1 MNLPLITRAAA
12 KDFLQ
17 CLMAFQEESFGREE
31 IQKICKTTNGCYEKR
46 DKGIYMSVNVMVC
59 GADQTTDEYIAAL
72 KLKRIILDSLPWDAI
87 GEIVLFASA
96 TLMGQAV
103 KDIDILMIGEVK
115 NYSVDAEF
123 CTEANGC
130 VKEKVVISSFCTT
143 IEVKG
148 HDISGILVNGTDFYV
163 KYGAKT
169 HCVTDQ
175 SNKQKIAAKNFFERT
190 LMDSPF
196 VTNVIWFTQTTPGD
210 IKKLLANNGRTM
222 PSNVLGRDFD
232 FKELVQ
238 LLIWQKPPYKKWDT
252 YIFDSNHNSNSLQ
265 TIKNAMSL
273 FSKTKAHMGE
283 MTRRRIE
290 QLTNKAF
297 QADALIDAQGKVS
310 IYRGRA
316 GTGKTVGLLQTAIH
330 LVDEKQARVLML
342 TYNKALVSDIRRL
355 LALAELPDMFE
366 ENCLHINTM
375 HSYFFQL
382 TNTVLY
388 NGRMRGNKFLEKY
401 DSILKELLSFMNDN
415 DTVEMVKEIC
425 ASDSILD
432 WDYVLIDEAQDWS
445 NLERDIILKLFDKG
459 KIIVADGGQ
468 QFVRRINVCDWS
480 VIRDRNN
487 IKLKY
492 CLRQKE
498 NLVAFVNAYSQKL
511 DILGSKILTKNNAP
525 GGKVIITTDD
535 KIFSVHHQEM
545 QRLSDAGNIAYDM
558 LYLVPHELVKR
569 NYGDSSFAL
578 KTKFEQN
585 GIFIW
590 DGTSSDNRENYSI
603 DAEEMRLLQYDSARG
618 LEGWTVVCMDF
629 DVFLKEKSAEYQD
642 GSVDALMLE
651 SQEERKQKYLYNWAM
666 IPLTRAIDTIV
677 ITIKDQTSETARLLK
692 RISEEHPDFVSW
704 L

>member
-1 MNLPLITRAAA
+1 
-12 KDFLQ
+12 
-17 CLMAFQEESFGREE
+17 
-31 IQKICKTTNGCYEKR
+31 
-46 DKGIYMSVNVMVC
+46 
-59 GADQTTDEYIAAL
+59 
-72 KLKRIILDSLPWDAI
+72 
-87 GEIVLFASA
+87 
-96 TLMGQAV
+96 
-103 KDIDILMIGEVK
+103 
-115 NYSVDAEF
+115 
-123 CTEANGC
+123 
-130 VKEKVVISSFCTT
+130 
-143 IEVKG
+143 
-148 HDISGILVNGTDFYV
+148 
-163 KYGAKT
+163 
-169 HCVTDQ
+169 
-175 SNKQKIAAKNFFERT
+175 
-190 LMDSPF
+190 
-196 VTNVIWFTQTTPGD
+196 
-210 IKKLLANNGRTM
+210 
-222 PSNVLGRDFD
+222 
-232 FKELVQ
+232 
-238 LLIWQKPPYKKWDT
+238 
-252 YIFDSNHNSNSLQ
+252 
-265 TIKNAMSL
+265 
-273 FSKTKAHMGE
+273 
-283 MTRRRIE
+283 
-290 QLTNKAF
+290 
-297 QADALIDAQGKVS
+297 
-310 IYRGRA
+310 
-316 GTGKTVGLLQTAIH
+316 
-330 LVDEKQARVLML
+330 
-342 TYNKALVSDIRRL
+342 
-355 LALAELPDMFE
+355 MFE

-666 IPLTRAIDTIV
+666 IPLTRAIDTII

>member
-1 MNLPLITRAAA
+1 
-12 KDFLQ
+12 
-17 CLMAFQEESFGREE
+17 MAFQEESFGREE